1 MRILT
6 LLFSLWLAAGS
17 AAAAA
22 DGPQI
27 GGPFT
32 MTDMHGEGVTEQSYQ
47 GKYLLVFFGFT
58 HCPAVCP
65 TSLLSIAHALD
76 ALGGD
81 ADKVQ
86 AVFVTVDP
94 ARDTPE
100 VLAKYVANFHPDIV
114 ALTGSDAQVEAIAQ
128 AYRVYYARVDVPD
141 SEAGY
146 LMDHSAAI
154 YLMGPDGRYLTML
167 RHNAEPGDI
176 AGAVR
181 EYF

>member
-1 MRILT
+1 MRILA
-6 LLFSLWLAAGS
+6 LLFTLWLAADS

-22 DGPQI
+22 EGPQI
-27 GGPFT
+27 GGPFSL
-32 MTDMHGEGVTEQSYQ
+32 TDSRGNAVTEQSYE

-65 TSLLSIAHALD
+65 TSLLSIARALD
-76 ALGGD
+76 ALGSD

-86 AVFVTVDP
+86 AMFVTVDP

-100 VLAKYVANFHPDIV
+100 VMASYVANFHPDIV
-114 ALTGSDAQVEAIAQ
+114 GLTGSDSDIAAVAK
-128 AYRVYYARVDVPD
+128 AYRVYYGRVDVPD

-154 YLMGPDGRYLTML
+154 YLMGPEGRYLDML
-167 RHNAEPGDI
+167 RHNADPGDI
-176 AGAVR
+176 ADAVR
-181 EYF
+181 GYF

>member
-1 MRILT
+1 
-6 LLFSLWLAAGS
+6 
-17 AAAAA
+17 
-22 DGPQI
+22 
-27 GGPFT
+27 
-32 MTDMHGEGVTEQSYQ
+32 MTDSRGNAVSEQSYQ

-76 ALGGD
+76 ALGSD
-81 ADKVQ
+81 ADQVQ
-86 AVFVTVDP
+86 AIFVTVDP

-100 VLAKYVANFHPDIV
+100 VLASYVANFHPDIV
-114 ALTGSDAQVEAIAQ
+114 GMTGSESDIAAIAE

-154 YLMGPDGRYLTML
+154 YLMGPDGRYLDML
-167 RHNAEPGDI
+167 RHNADPGDI
-176 AGAVR
+176 ADAVR
-181 EYF
+181 RRF

>member
-6 LLFSLWLAAGS
+6 FLFTLWMAAGFAP
-17 AAAAA
+17 AAAE
-22 DGPQI
+22 GPDI
-27 GGPFT
+27 GGPFS
-32 MTDMHGEGVTEQSYQ
+32 MTDMQGNAVTEASYS

-76 ALGGD
+76 ALGSE
-81 ADKVQ
+81 ANKVQ
-86 AVFVTVDP
+86 AIFVTVDP
-94 ARDTPE
+94 ARDTPD
-100 VLAKYVANFHPDIV
+100 VLASYVANFHPDIV
-114 ALTGSDAQVEAIAQ
+114 GLTGSNAEVAAIAE

-154 YLMGPDGRYLTML
+154 YLMGPNGQYLDLL
-167 RHNAEPGDI
+167 RHNADPADI
-176 AGAVR
+176 ADAVR
-181 EYF
+181 GRF